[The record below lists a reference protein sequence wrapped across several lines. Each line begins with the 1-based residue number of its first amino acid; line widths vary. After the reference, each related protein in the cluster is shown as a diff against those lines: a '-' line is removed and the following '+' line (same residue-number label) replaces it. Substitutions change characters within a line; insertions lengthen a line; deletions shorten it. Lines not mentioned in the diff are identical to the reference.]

1 MNEHHDQTPMEPPQ
15 GREAIADPP
24 RTHVLIVDDQ
34 DVSRTVCASYCD
46 LFDHTSETAA
56 SGAEAVTAIKRSRF
70 DVVVL
75 NVHMPDM
82 SGLAAVRAIRGLP
95 APAGSTPIIGLAA
108 PGRADEAQ
116 RWLAAGVS
124 GVVAKPVTA
133 ARLFA
138 AIRSVIH
145 APPGGA
151 RSWAPAT

>member
-1 MNEHHDQTPMEPPQ
+1 MSEHHDRTPIEPRAD
-15 GREAIADPP
+15 RETSLEPP
-24 RTHVLIVDDQ
+24 RTRVLIVDDH
-34 DVSRTVCASYCD
+34 DVSRTVCVSYCD

-56 SGAEAVTAIKRSRF
+56 SGAEAVTAVKRGRF

-75 NVHMPDM
+75 NVHMQGM

-138 AIRSVIH
+138 AIRSVIQ
-145 APPGGA
+145 PPGGGA